1 MLPRRAVLACVACL
15 PLVAL
20 GSSIL
25 EERKVTPQA
34 VCVQIA
40 HAISSASE
48 VFYPGSPLYEKGI
61 SHYAI
66 SSTQRSIC
74 VVEAGSPADVG
85 KILGILGR
93 TRTPFAVKGGG
104 HATNPGFSSMPDVHI
119 SMYRFSE
126 IKYNAASQTADIGAG
141 LIWDDVYAAL
151 EPLGVNVV
159 GGRVTGIGVAG
170 FTLGGGYSWKTNQ
183 YGLAVDNVVAFELV
197 QPSGHV
203 VTVTKKSDPELFFG
217 LKGGQNNFGIVT
229 KFTLKTF
236 PQTQVWGG
244 TINCLGSTLPEIR
257 AATAAF
263 QTSVTDP
270 KAAIIMAYNYVPA
283 VQQVIVAQLLFYDA
297 PAPPPG
303 IFDAFLAIPS
313 IQSDI
318 STRSFLSLVQS
329 SPSNMTAGTRAI
341 YEGFPILS
349 FTPTIS
355 DVLANESMFWGA
367 AFSDKSEI
375 LISYDIEIFLPS
387 IYSHNPDKTAF
398 PPVRNIPFQPFNI
411 AYAWNSSE
419 FDADF
424 HKAAVDSAAHI
435 RKAALAEGQTQL
447 VHAPN
452 YPNYAI
458 IGTPLADIYGG
469 NLPALHA
476 LKARVDPTNI
486 MGLAGGW
493 KF

>member
-1 MLPRRAVLACVACL
+1 MLLSRRALLVGLWVPVVAIGNKSPEQRRAL
-15 PLVAL
+15 PDA
-20 GSSIL
+20 I
-25 EERKVTPQA
+25 
-34 VCVQIA
+34 CVQIA
-40 HAISSASE
+40 QAISSASG
-48 VFYPGSPLYEKGI
+48 VFYPGDPLYEKGI
-61 SHYAI
+61 FHYAI
-66 SSTQRSIC
+66 SSTQQSKC

-85 KILGILGR
+85 KMLGILGR

-104 HATNPGFSSMPDVHI
+104 HATNPGFSSTPDVHI

-126 IKYNAASQTADIGAG
+126 IKYNATSQTADIGAG

-151 EPLGVNVV
+151 EPLGVNVL

-197 QPSGHV
+197 KVDGQV
-203 VTVTKKSDPELFFG
+203 VIVTHASDPELFFG

-229 KFTLKTF
+229 KFTLKAF
-236 PQTQVWGG
+236 PETQVWGG
-244 TINCLGSTLPEIR
+244 SIINLGSTIPDIK
-257 AATAAF
+257 AATANF

-270 KAAIIMAYNYVPA
+270 KAAIIISYSYMAAVIA
-283 VQQVIVAQLLFYDA
+283 VQQLFYDA
-297 PAPPPG
+297 PTRPPG
-303 IFDAFLAIPS
+303 IFDDFLAIPS

-329 SPSNMTAGTRAI
+329 TQVNATAGIRGL
-341 YEGFPILS
+341 YNGVPILAL
-349 FTPTIS
+349 TPGLS
-355 DVLANESMFWGA
+355 DVLLNETMFWGA
-367 AFSDKSEI
+367 ALSDKSE
-375 LISYDIEIFLPS
+375 SFVAYDIELFLPS

-398 PPVRNIPFQPFNI
+398 PPVRDIPFQPFNI

-419 FDADF
+419 FDPDF
-424 HKAAVDSAAHI
+424 HDAVVASAAHI

-452 YPNYAI
+452 YPNYAVA
-458 IGTPLADIYGG
+458 GTPLVDMYGV
-469 NLPALHA
+469 NLPALQV
-476 LKARVDPTNI
+476 LKARVDPENV

>member
-1 MLPRRAVLACVACL
+1 MLQRRALLACLCV
-15 PLVAL
+15 PFVAL
-20 GSSIL
+20 GIKTREQKRAL
-25 EERKVTPQA
+25 PDA
-34 VCVQIA
+34 ICVQIA
-40 HAISSASE
+40 KVISSASE
-48 VFYPGSPLYEKGI
+48 VFYPGDPLYEKGI
-61 SHYAI
+61 FHYAI
-66 SSTQRSIC
+66 SSTQQSKC
-74 VVEAGSPADVG
+74 VVEAGSTADIG

-104 HATNPGFSSMPDVHI
+104 HAMNPDFSSTPDVHI

-126 IKYNAASQTADIGAG
+126 IKYNATSQTADIGAG

-197 QPSGHV
+197 RADGQV
-203 VTVTKKSDPELFFG
+203 VIVTHTSDPELFFG
-217 LKGGQNNFGIVT
+217 LKGGQNNFGIVV

-244 TINCLGSTLPEIR
+244 TIVNLGSAIPDVK
-257 AATAAF
+257 AATATF
-263 QTSVTDP
+263 QTSATDP
-270 KAAIIMAYNYVPA
+270 KAAIIIAYNYVA
-283 VQQVIVAQLLFYDA
+283 ASQQVIASQLLFYDA
-297 PAPPPG
+297 PTPPPG
-303 IFDAFLAIPS
+303 IFDDFLAIPS

-329 SPSNMTAGTRAI
+329 SPVNASAGTRGL
-341 YEGFPILS
+341 YEGVSILAL
-349 FTPTIS
+349 TPGLS
-355 DVLANESMFWGA
+355 DVLLNETMFWGA
-367 AFSDKSEI
+367 ALGDKSEI
-375 LISYDIEIFLPS
+375 MLSYDIELFLPS

-411 AYAWNSSE
+411 AFTWNSSE
-419 FDADF
+419 FDPDF
-424 HKAAVDSAAHI
+424 HNAVVASSAQI

-452 YPNYAI
+452 YPNYAVA
-458 IGTPLADIYGG
+458 GTPLEDMYGV
-469 NLPALHA
+469 NLPALRA
-476 LKARVDPTNI
+476 LKARVDPNNV